1 MNKYINAKI
10 EAPSAQSSL
19 SIFVNAKDSF
29 GPKIQR
35 DDCVLILYCKIE
47 VGFFL
52 YLTDTEYM
60 KNMKRNKNKFP
71 KRF

>member
-1 MNKYINAKI
+1 MLCNIN
-10 EAPSAQSSL
+10 S
-19 SIFVNAKDSF
+19 NKDSF

-47 VGFFL
+47 VDFFL

-60 KNMKRNKNKFP
+60 KNMKRNKNKFS